1 MSMPVPIDADD
12 EAPEYDYPHL
22 PGEELD
28 PLMESTVHSA
38 WCHLL
43 VTSAR
48 HTLAGTDAVV
58 SGNTPFVPAGQKY
71 HTAPDLLVVPGMRG
85 RDFGRYV
92 VDEHGHVPTVCVEVV
107 SPSNTWPRLER
118 RYRRWLEAG
127 VPEVYALHPL
137 QQSVDRIEL
146 VDDHIVHRDAIG
158 IYSEGMQMTFTMIGD
173 RLGLCCPGGR
183 AVTLDDDPLAWMVQ
197 ERQRADAERERGD
210 AEQERADAE
219 RDRADVERDRADAV
233 EARAAALEAELQ
245 RRSGN

>member
-1 MSMPVPIDADD
+1 MSMPVPIDAD
-12 EAPEYDYPHL
+12 EAYEYDYPHL

-58 SGNTPFVPAGQKY
+58 CGNTPFVPAGQKY

-92 VDEHGHVPTVCVEVV
+92 IDEHGHVPTVCVEVV
-107 SPSNTWPRLER
+107 SPSNTWPKLER

-137 QQSVDRIEL
+137 LQSVDRIEL
-146 VDDHIVHRDAIG
+146 VDGKIVHRDAIG
-158 IYSEGMQMTFTMIGD
+158 IRSEGMQMTFTMIGEN
-173 RLGLCCPGGR
+173 LGLCCPGGR

-197 ERQRADAERERGD
+197 ERERANSERERGD
-210 AEQERADAE
+210 AEQLRADTEELRADAE
-219 RDRADVERDRADAV
+219 HQRADAA
-233 EARAAALEAELQ
+233 EARAAALEAELE
-245 RRSGN
+245 RIRGG

>member
-1 MSMPVPIDADD
+1 MPVPIDADD

-48 HTLAGTDAVV
+48 HTLAATDAVV
-58 SGNTPFVPAGQKY
+58 CGNTPFVPAGQKY

-85 RDFGRYV
+85 HDFGRYV
-92 VDEHGHVPTVCVEVV
+92 VDEHGHVPSVCVEVV

-146 VDDHIVHRDAIG
+146 VDDRIVHRDAIG
-158 IYSEGMQMTFTMIGD
+158 VYSEGMQMTFTMIGD

-183 AVTLDDDPLAWMVQ
+183 AVTLEDDPLAWMVL
-197 ERQRADAERERGD
+197 ERQRGDAERDRADAERERAD
-210 AEQERADAE
+210 AERERADA
-219 RDRADVERDRADAV
+219 A
-233 EARAAALEAELQ
+233 EARSAALEVEL
-245 RRSGN
+245 RRRGGN